1 MSEPMKKH
9 HTDDQVS
16 LTIAGPNAMLGAAL
30 EAMRKLGFDAVD
42 GIDDQFSDSIP
53 WRESRQYSDP
63 AKLPGQILA
72 GARYREDLT
81 QEELSE
87 RTGIPRRHISEME
100 NGRRPIGKAN
110 ARKLAEVLNIDPRR
124 FLSI

>member
-1 MSEPMKKH
+1 MKKH
-9 HTDDQVS
+9 HTDDQIS
-16 LTIAGPNAMLGAAL
+16 ITLIGPNAKLGAAL
-30 EAMRKLGFDAVD
+30 EAIRKFGFETAGGLGFNS
-42 GIDDQFSDSIP
+42 GESIP
-53 WRESRQYSDP
+53 WRESQHYSDP

-110 ARKLAEVLNIDPRR
+110 ARKLAEALNIDPRR
-124 FLSI
+124 FISV

>member
-9 HTDDQVS
+9 HTDDQIS
-16 LTIAGPNAMLGAAL
+16 ITLTGPNVMLGAAL
-30 EAMRKLGFDAVD
+30 EAIRKYGFERSGDMD
-42 GIDDQFSDSIP
+42 SDVGGAIP
-53 WRESRQYSDP
+53 WRESSHYNDP
-63 AKLPGQILA
+63 AKLPGQMLA
-72 GARYREDLT
+72 GARYRENMT

-110 ARKLAEVLNIDPRR
+110 ARKLAEALNVDPRR

>member
-1 MSEPMKKH
+1 MKKL

-16 LTIAGPNAMLGAAL
+16 LTIAGPKAMLGAAL
-30 EAMRKLGFDAVD
+30 EAMRKLGFETVD
-42 GIDDQFSDSIP
+42 GINAKSGDSIP
-53 WRESRQYSDP
+53 WRESRRFSDP

-110 ARKLAEVLNIDPRR
+110 ARKLAAALNIDPRR

>member
-9 HTDDQVS
+9 HTDEQVS

-42 GIDDQFSDSIP
+42 GINDQSSDSIP
-53 WRESRQYSDP
+53 WRESRHYSDP

>member
-9 HTDDQVS
+9 HTDEQIS
-16 LTIAGPNAMLGAAL
+16 ITLTGPNAMLGAAL
-30 EAMRKLGFDAVD
+30 EAIRKFGFETAGGFDSESVE
-42 GIDDQFSDSIP
+42 SIP
-53 WRESRQYSDP
+53 WRESHHYNDP
-63 AKLPGQILA
+63 VKLPGQILA

-110 ARKLAEVLNIDPRR
+110 ARKLAEALNVDPRR